1 VSDEILNEGN
11 PAEEE
16 AAVTEEAQEMDA
28 EIAEEPSLEE
38 LLEAA
43 KTEAA
48 KNRDSYLR
56 AQAELSNAR
65 KRFER
70 QQALV
75 YVNANEDLVSK
86 LLPALDDFDRAVDS
100 VPQAISEDSWYEGI
114 EMVHRKLSGILE
126 SLNVKE
132 IEAQG
137 QAFDPNFHDALGTE
151 PSDEYESDTVTRV
164 MVKGYQVGDR
174 VIRPCMVY
182 VAA

>member
-1 VSDEILNEGN
+1 MSDEELNEAFLA
-11 PAEEE
+11 AEE
-16 AAVTEEAQEMDA
+16 AVLAEEAQGIDA
-28 EIAEEPSLEE
+28 DTAEEPSLEE
-38 LLEAA
+38 QLEVAKAEAA
-43 KTEAA
+43 R
-48 KNRDSYLR
+48 NMDSYLR

-65 KRFER
+65 KRFDK

-75 YVNANEDLVSK
+75 YINANADLVSK
-86 LLPALDDFDRAVDS
+86 LLPALDDFDRAVGS
-100 VPQAISEDSWYEGI
+100 VPQAISDDSWYEGI
-114 EMVHRKLSGILE
+114 EMVYRKLAGILE

-137 QAFDPNFHDALGTE
+137 QLFDPNFHDALGTE